1 MLLVWRPDC
10 PLREL
15 FGRGP
20 RRVGVRLMAAMMAM
34 ASLLAALLPAL
45 ALVTATHPVHRHTR
59 SWSKPPTQ
67 IESGH
72 FPDSP

>member
-1 MLLVWRPDC
+1 MICPCASFFGVWR
-10 PLREL
+10 
-15 FGRGP
+15 
-20 RRVGVRLMAAMMAM
+20 VGLMAAMMAM

>member
-1 MLLVWRPDC
+1 
-10 PLREL
+10 
-15 FGRGP
+15 
-20 RRVGVRLMAAMMAM
+20 MAAMMAM
-34 ASLLAALLPAL
+34 ASLLAALMPAL

>member
-1 MLLVWRPDC
+1 
-10 PLREL
+10 
-15 FGRGP
+15 
-20 RRVGVRLMAAMMAM
+20 MAAMMAM

-45 ALVTATHPVHRHTR
+45 ALVTATHHPVHRHTR